1 MPAMTPTDVPATI
14 FETERLLVRP
24 WTVEDAPAAFAI
36 FGDPEVARF
45 AGPRPESVEV
55 SRARLE
61 RWIEHFA
68 RRNDG
73 LGFWA
78 VVERASGAIVGE
90 VKLVPYGGPLEDN
103 PEVELGYFIARPH
116 WGRGYATEAA
126 RGALRYGFERLGL
139 PRIWVMA
146 RCENGASLRVIAKLG
161 ARHVRQ
167 EWQGEKCLEIFC
179 LERHLGEGLSS

>member
-1 MPAMTPTDVPATI
+1 MAAVKPIDVPAAI
-14 FETERLLVRP
+14 FVTERLLVRP

-36 FGDPEVARF
+36 FGDPVVARF
-45 AGPRPESVEV
+45 AGSPPESVEV

-61 RWIEHFA
+61 RWIDHFA

-78 VVERASGAIVGE
+78 VVEQASGAIVGE
-90 VKLVPYGGPLEDN
+90 VNLHPYGGPLEDTS
-103 PEVELGYFIARPH
+103 EVELGYFFNRAY

-126 RGALRYGFERLGL
+126 RGALRHGFERLGL

-146 RCENGASLRVIAKLG
+146 RCENAASLRVIAKLG

-179 LERHLGEGLSS
+179 LERPGA